1 MGDIGVGGGE
11 RENELDTGLLKG
23 TLHWPFP
30 VPLLFGV
37 ISPFRVIQATQR
49 GTKLLAPAL
58 SLLPFI
64 LLLLAPPYYK
74 SFKPDFGI
82 VEQRQVEV

>member
-11 RENELDTGLLKG
+11 GENELDTGLLKG

-64 LLLLAPPYYK
+64 LLLLALPYYK

-82 VEQRQVEV
+82 KEQRQVEV

>member
-1 MGDIGVGGGE
+1 MGDIGVGAGE
-11 RENELDTGLLKG
+11 GENELDTGLLKG

-37 ISPFRVIQATQR
+37 ISLFRVIQATQR
-49 GTKLLAPAL
+49 GTKLLAPAP

-64 LLLLAPPYYK
+64 FLAPPYYK